1 MKRVLGLSLL
11 LLASYALNAN
21 AAVKVGKADPG
32 PKSKPEQAALNAL
45 GEHLE
50 VSYNVL
56 SNLDDTFCKSYIQ
69 KGDCFSSRIQLRA
82 KAQTIAATTSLYF
95 SHIAPIRGFS
105 STSDIAIE
113 HLNGDLHR
121 LTFNKAVPPNT
132 PISIDVAAPF
142 WHASRSDAMANY
154 YLTLG
159 ELSPVVVAATTR
171 VEEPG
176 SGLLINQHTG
186 DWLNEEQYKRATI
199 DNMPLMDSEYAYE
212 KLQSE
217 ALSASDY
224 SEKVNTPPNVS
235 QRVIPNVLVQEST
248 GNAITTP
255 GIQFSDKDAELLAP
269 ARAQMA
275 FFGLQQQLVQF
286 FY

>member
-1 MKRVLGLSLL
+1 MRGRASVLPQQFSPAIVDVAVYKTAWECRCKERLERANETTRNYRVKRVLGLSLL
-11 LLASYALNAN
+11 LLASYTLNAN
-21 AAVKVGKADPG
+21 AAVKMGKANPA

-50 VSYNVL
+50 VSYTVL

-132 PISIDVAAPF
+132 PVSVDVAAPF

-159 ELSPVVVAATTR
+159 
-171 VEEPG
+171 
-176 SGLLINQHTG
+176 
-186 DWLNEEQYKRATI
+186 
-199 DNMPLMDSEYAYE
+199 
-212 KLQSE
+212 
-217 ALSASDY
+217 
-224 SEKVNTPPNVS
+224 
-235 QRVIPNVLVQEST
+235 
-248 GNAITTP
+248 
-255 GIQFSDKDAELLAP
+255 
-269 ARAQMA
+269 
-275 FFGLQQQLVQF
+275 
-286 FY
+286 